1 MSEQELTAER
11 IKLAEA
17 MVGLGLT
24 LWCLWSMIP
33 QHRRQQWRMRA
44 LLTLGRWTG
53 SAARRTGA
61 ASMRAE
67 LVTGQENYVLPYG
80 LALAREQLTVM
91 YDRTRGVTP

>member
-1 MSEQELTAER
+1 VSDEER
-11 IKLAEA
+11 LARVKALEA
-17 MVGLGLT
+17 AMGLALT

>member
-1 MSEQELTAER
+1 MSDEER
-11 IKLAEA
+11 LARVKALEA
-17 MVGLGLT
+17 AMGLALT

>member
-1 MSEQELTAER
+1 VSEQELTAER

-17 MVGLGLT
+17 MVGLTLT

-91 YDRTRGVTP
+91 YDRARGVTP